1 MNGPAVRKVR
11 VLHVWNTGGAASVIA
26 RFSDRLYGTESNVI
40 ARKAADPVGLTTY
53 GKVYDD
59 GAPRFFLRALS
70 MAKGADI
77 VQVHSL
83 DRLVPWLKLLYPRK
97 PVIMYYLGSDIRGRW
112 QEKEPRWRRADF
124 VGYTTSDLG
133 EGAPPTATQVF
144 CPVDTDAFPPS
155 AGNRKPNSALS
166 IRYGMDEAVQR
177 YASEKGLDLTVV
189 ERGSVPYSKM
199 PELLARFDYFLDFR
213 RPMGRD
219 APVECLGKAALEALS
234 CGCKAVDWAGRVYSG
249 LPREPSRERR
259 GRVER
264 SLPPAPQGMTHS
276 MGFVRVVEVLQP
288 LYSSQKGRP
297 IRLQAGIDELV
308 ASVKGVRRF
317 CDVVLVG
324 DNKSPGLLKLSS
336 LESAVLLERGAGVK
350 AAPVIVARDSN
361 RAQVLSAVVTAY
373 GVGLRNLM
381 LAWGDRYP
389 RSGPKNVYDFEG
401 LSALVSEARE
411 IARRASI
418 EVRLFAPVDLRS
430 LGTPRGV
437 RMAKSR
443 LGAGADFLL
452 AQPPTTD
459 SGKELERHVRL
470 IEAAGLKD
478 SVLLGVF
485 PFRSED
491 DVNRSE
497 KFFGWSLPR
506 SVHRL
511 AESGREALEAEA
523 GRVAG
528 ELRVRG
534 CAGAYVSTR
543 GDPGIAKQLLG

>member
-1 MNGPAVRKVR
+1 
-11 VLHVWNTGGAASVIA
+11 
-26 RFSDRLYGTESNVI
+26 
-40 ARKAADPVGLTTY
+40 
-53 GKVYDD
+53 
-59 GAPRFFLRALS
+59 
-70 MAKGADI
+70 
-77 VQVHSL
+77 
-83 DRLVPWLKLLYPRK
+83 
-97 PVIMYYLGSDIRGRW
+97 
-112 QEKEPRWRRADF
+112 
-124 VGYTTSDLG
+124 
-133 EGAPPTATQVF
+133 
-144 CPVDTDAFPPS
+144 
-155 AGNRKPNSALS
+155 
-166 IRYGMDEAVQR
+166 
-177 YASEKGLDLTVV
+177 
-189 ERGSVPYSKM
+189 
-199 PELLARFDYFLDFR
+199 
-213 RPMGRD
+213 
-219 APVECLGKAALEALS
+219 
-234 CGCKAVDWAGRVYSG
+234 
-249 LPREPSRERR
+249 
-259 GRVER
+259 
-264 SLPPAPQGMTHS
+264 MTHS

-297 IRLQAGIDELV
+297 IRLQTGIDELV

-523 GRVAG
+523 GRVAA

-543 GDPGIAKQLLG
+543 GDPGIAKRLLG